1 MRERILEAMSARALL
16 IVDDE
21 VTIVES
27 LRLLLAPW
35 AQSNQLEIL
44 TAHSADQAETVLA
57 RVDAGVCILL
67 SDVRMPGRSGTDLVM
82 GVKAE
87 HPEVICMLVTG
98 MSEPQEMVKAIKAG
112 VFSYIL
118 KPWDFNQLR
127 RELDR
132 ALDLYRLRERD
143 RTHRLRIE
151 EELRWAAELQRA
163 LFAGRLPPVA
173 AVALSACYRP
183 MPEFGC
189 GGDYCDAISHADG
202 SVTLLVGDVAGH
214 GVRAALVA
222 SFLKALVG
230 SVIHDTAH
238 AGSPAPLGT
247 LLVSLN
253 ERICGSL
260 PDSLG
265 MLVSLAAVT
274 IDPTRSEM
282 AVASAGHPPPLFLSA
297 GSARF
302 LRADT
307 LPLGAGQDS
316 SFTPSLHRLKEGDRL
331 VLYTDGLV
339 EVRGSSME
347 DGEARLIEAVRS
359 LPADADFAGPL
370 AERMMPTEGYLDDVT
385 VLSARIGQ
393 PALTG
398 AA

>member
-1 MRERILEAMSARALL
+1 MTARALL
-16 IVDDE
+16 VVDDE

-35 AQSNQLEIL
+35 AKSNQLEIL
-44 TAHSADQAETVLA
+44 TANSAEEAEAVLGRA
-57 RVDAGVCILL
+57 DAGVCILL

-82 GVKAE
+82 GVKDRY
-87 HPEVICMLVTG
+87 PEVICMLVTG
-98 MSEPQEMVKAIKAG
+98 LSEPQEMTKAIKAG

-118 KPWDFNQLR
+118 KPWDFDQLR

-132 ALDLYRLRERD
+132 ALDLFLLRERD
-143 RTHRLRIE
+143 RTHQQRIE

-163 LFAGRLPPVA
+163 LFAGRLPSVA
-173 AVALSACYRP
+173 AVQLSSCYRP

-189 GGDYCDAISHADG
+189 GGDYCDAIAHADG
-202 SVTLLVGDVAGH
+202 CVTLLVGDVAGH

-230 SVIHDTAH
+230 SVIADTARS
-238 AGSPAPLGT
+238 GSPAALGPLLG
-247 LLVSLN
+247 SLN
-253 ERICGSL
+253 ERICSSM

-274 IDPTRSEM
+274 IDPSRREM
-282 AVASAGHPPPLFLSA
+282 AVASAGHPPPLFLSG

-302 LRADT
+302 LHADS
-307 LPLGAGQDS
+307 LPLGARKDF
-316 SFTPSLHRLKEGDRL
+316 SFTPSLHRLEEGDL
-331 VLYTDGLV
+331 LILYTDGLV
-339 EVRGSSME
+339 EVRGSSIE
-347 DGEARLIEAVRS
+347 DGGARLIDVACAV
-359 LPADADFAGPL
+359 PPDADFAGQL
-370 AERMMPTEGYLDDVT
+370 AERMMPAEGYTDDVT

>member
-1 MRERILEAMSARALL
+1 MAARALL

-21 VTIVES
+21 ATIVES

-35 AQSNQLEIL
+35 AESNQLEIL
-44 TAHSADQAETVLA
+44 CAGSATEAESVLA
-57 RVDAGVCILL
+57 RADAGVCILL

-82 GVKAE
+82 SVKAE

-98 MSEPQEMVKAIKAG
+98 MSEPQEMTKAIKAG

-118 KPWDFNQLR
+118 KPWDFDQLR

-132 ALDLYRLRERD
+132 ALDLFRLRERD
-143 RTHRLRIE
+143 RTHRQRLE

-163 LFAGRLPPVA
+163 LFAGRLPSVA
-173 AVALSACYRP
+173 AVQLSACYRP

-189 GGDYCDAISHADG
+189 GGDYCDAIAHADG

-230 SVIHDTAH
+230 SVINDTART
-238 AGSPAPLGT
+238 GSPSALGPLLG
-247 LLVSLN
+247 SLN
-253 ERICGSL
+253 ERICSSL

-274 IDPTRSEM
+274 IDPARREM
-282 AVASAGHPPPLFLSA
+282 AVASAGHPPPLFLS
-297 GSARF
+297 GGGARF
-302 LRADT
+302 LHSDS
-307 LPLGAGQDS
+307 LPLGAGKES
-316 SFTPSLHRLKEGDRL
+316 SFTPSLHSLKDGDL
-331 VLYTDGLV
+331 VVLYTDGLV
-339 EVRGSSME
+339 EVRGSSIE
-347 DGEARLIEAVRS
+347 TGAARLIDVART
-359 LPADADFAGPL
+359 LPQGASFAGQL
-370 AERMMPTEGYLDDVT
+370 AERMMPAEGYTDDVT

>member
-1 MRERILEAMSARALL
+1 MTGRALL

-21 VTIVES
+21 ATIVES

-35 AQSNQLEIL
+35 AESNQLEIL
-44 TAHSADQAETVLA
+44 AAHSASEAQTVLA
-57 RVDAGVCILL
+57 RADAGVCILL
-67 SDVRMPGRSGTDLVM
+67 SDVRMPGGSGTDLVM
-82 GVKAE
+82 SVKAE

-98 MSEPQEMVKAIKAG
+98 MSEPREMAKAIKAG

-118 KPWDFNQLR
+118 KPWDFDQLR

-132 ALDLYRLRERD
+132 ALDLFRLRERD
-143 RTHRLRIE
+143 RTHQQRVE

-163 LFAGRLPPVA
+163 LFAGRLPTVA
-173 AVALSACYRP
+173 SVSLSACYRP

-189 GGDYCDAISHADG
+189 GGDYCDAIAHADG
-202 SVTLLVGDVAGH
+202 SLTLLVGDVAGH

-230 SVIHDTAH
+230 SMIHDTAR
-238 AGSPAPLGT
+238 AGSPLALGT
-247 LLVSLN
+247 LLGSLN
-253 ERICGSL
+253 ERICSSL

-265 MLVSLAAVT
+265 VLVSLAAVT
-274 IDPTRSEM
+274 IDPARREM
-282 AVASAGHPPPLFLSA
+282 AVASAGHPPPLFFSG

-302 LRADT
+302 LHSDS
-307 LPLGAGQDS
+307 LPLGAGKES
-316 SFTPSLHRLKEGDRL
+316 TFTPSLYRLKEGDLL

-339 EVRGSSME
+339 EVRGSSIE
-347 DGEARLIEAVRS
+347 TGGARLVDVART
-359 LPADADFAGPL
+359 LPPDTHFAGRL
-370 AERMMPTEGYLDDVT
+370 AERMMPPEGYTDDVT